1 MTFVPRDRGREVS
14 ALFLEHEPRLFAD
27 LAQSEVGGPA
37 AAAPDAARE
46 WQIFALYAC
55 VRGLVAGGGFNRET
69 AAAIETMHAAVT
81 ERWVQTFPPG
91 ESLDSRR
98 ALVAARYEEYGAIG
112 QAGGKAGAMTVT
124 MRLGEAAARH
134 MIGAAPSAELAELV
148 GALHESLAEAVAAQI
163 RGS

>member
-55 VRGLVAGGGFNRET
+55 VRG
-69 AAAIETMHAAVT
+69 
-81 ERWVQTFPPG
+81 
-91 ESLDSRR
+91 
-98 ALVAARYEEYGAIG
+98 LVAARYEEYGAIG